1 MNKSDRVFTRGSAAS
16 KRRRWAA
23 ATLILALL
31 LPIGC
36 SKSDAPA
43 DGKTVIRYLAGPD
56 IGGASKEIIARFE
69 ALNPDIKVE
78 MVEGPAATNTRE
90 DMYSTS
96 FMGGESTYDLVY
108 MDVIWVP
115 KFAAKG
121 WLKPLDDW
129 FTMEARKEFLPGGIE
144 GSRYQGKIYRVPVQ
158 SDGGMLYYRKDLLAK
173 NGLKPPETFGDL
185 LQAAKKIQKPPEL
198 WGFVFQGKQY
208 EGLVCNFLE
217 LVWGNGGRLI
227 DDDGK
232 VRIDRP
238 EAVEA
243 LGWLVDA
250 VHKDGISPKG
260 VLTYQEEEA
269 RHMFQEGKAVF
280 MRNWPYAWNL
290 VQADSSPVRRKVG
303 IIPMVHGRGGS
314 SAATLGGWGFG
325 ISSLSKN
332 PEAAWKFVQ
341 FATSAE
347 SLKINYMRGGII
359 PARRALFKDPDI
371 IAKSPHFKELYE
383 VLANARPRPVHPS
396 YARISD
402 TLQGYLSSALSGQQ
416 TPESA
421 LQAAAAEIR
430 SFVH

>member
-1 MNKSDRVFTRGSAAS
+1 MNKFVALF
-16 KRRRWAA
+16 
-23 ATLILALL
+23 LALL

-36 SKSDAPA
+36 SKSDAPT
-43 DGKTVIRYLAGPD
+43 DGKIVLRYLAGPD
-56 IGGASKEIIARFE
+56 IGGGAKENIARFE
-69 ALNPDIKVE
+69 GLHPDIKVE
-78 MVEGPAATNTRE
+78 MVEGPAATSTRE

-115 KFAAKG
+115 KFAAMG
-121 WLKPLDDW
+121 WLMPLDDW
-129 FTMEARKEFLPGGIE
+129 FNTEAQKEFLPGGIA
-144 GSRYQGKIYRVPVQ
+144 GSRYKGKTYRVPIA
-158 SDGGMLYYRKDLLAK
+158 SDGGMLYYRKDLLAQH
-173 NGLKPPETFGDL
+173 GIKPPETFSEL
-185 LQAAKKIQKPPEL
+185 VAAAKKIQNPPEL

-227 DDDGK
+227 DDEGK
-232 VRIDRP
+232 VQIDRP

-290 VQADSSPVRRKVG
+290 VQADNSPVQHKVG
-303 IIPMVHGRGGS
+303 IIPMVHGIGGK

-332 PEAAWKFVQ
+332 PEAAKKFIQ
-341 FATSAE
+341 FMTSAE

-359 PARRALFKDPDI
+359 PARRSLFSDPDV
-371 IAKSPHFKELYE
+371 IAKSPHFKELHE
-383 VLANARPRPVHPS
+383 VLKNARPRPVHPS

-416 TPESA
+416 TPEAA
-421 LQAAAAEIR
+421 LKAAATEIR
-430 SFVH
+430 SFVN